1 MQFLKRFG
9 LFLLDL
15 SLLILSLI
23 LTLFLTGEAD
33 HLCPSL
39 FWPAFFLG
47 SVASIFLFFW
57 LRKRSYKFKLE
68 REATFFLAARRAA
81 ALYPRRTKYFQ
92 RIRRRVLWLP
102 SACAFFVLFF
112 FPQATHVAHPGAHRL
127 VHNQVH
133 IPWKWSIILVFE
145 TPTDNSSGVYTI
157 MNTDAPWPFGN
168 KSLWSNTARISGAT
182 FSSLKATEVLER
194 RHYRALWP
202 QDRKTMASSLEFNSQ
217 GITLS
222 CLRYLRRPNGDDW
235 IVECETTS
243 PLQERNFQANFLGAA
258 EDIPA
263 FYKIVQNV
271 APAN

>member
-1 MQFLKRFG
+1 MHFLKRFG

-23 LTLFLTGEAD
+23 LTLFLTGEVD
-33 HLCPSL
+33 HLWPLL

-47 SVASIFLFFW
+47 SFASIFLFFL

-68 REATFFLAARRAA
+68 SEATSFLAARRTA
-81 ALYPRRTKYFQ
+81 ALYPRRTRYSQ
-92 RIRRRVLWLP
+92 RIRRLALWLP

-112 FPQATHVAHPGAHRL
+112 FPQATHLAHPGAHRL

-133 IPWKWSIILVFE
+133 IPWKWSILLVFQ
-145 TPTDNSSGVYTI
+145 TPTGISSGVYTI
-157 MNTDAPWPFGN
+157 INTDAPWPFGN

-182 FSSLKATEVLER
+182 FISLTASEVLER

-202 QDRKTMASSLEFNSQ
+202 QDREIMASSLEFNSQ
-217 GITLS
+217 GITLT
-222 CLRYLRRPNGDDW
+222 CQRYLRRPHGDVW

-243 PLQERNFQANFLGAA
+243 PLQEYNFEANFLGAA

-263 FYKIVQNV
+263 FYKVVQNV